1 MTDYT
6 RTDNMVAG
14 MSESPGADER
24 PSARSEN
31 AQPVVDGRQNEL
43 GPRVIATD
51 TLKGDDVLNTA
62 GDKLGTLDEIILDVP
77 GGRIAYAVLSTG
89 GLLDIGDKLLA
100 IPWRALT
107 LDPESKCFILDVSK
121 ERLDRAPGFDK
132 DHWPAMADKAWARE
146 VHTYYRARPYYWE

>member
-1 MTDYT
+1 MSDYT
-6 RTDNMVAG
+6 RTDNIVAG
-14 MSESPGADER
+14 TSESPGADER
-24 PSARSEN
+24 PSARSED

-51 TLKGDDVLNTA
+51 TLKGDDVVNTA
-62 GDKLGTLDEIILDVP
+62 GDKLGTLDDIILDVP
-77 GGRIAYAVLSTG
+77 GGRIAYAVLSTVG
-89 GLLDIGDKLLA
+89 FLDTGDKLLA

-121 ERLDRAPGFDK
+121 ERFERAPKFDK
-132 DHWPAMADKAWARE
+132 DHWPAIADKAWARE